1 MQCVREH
8 NGVLPPPHIFLLLS
22 QGGEGKAPPTK
33 KRGGK
38 GGSHPLPPP
47 RDLDFSPSDEVAGH
61 NLTGSRDSLV
71 AAAPPGRSEQNRL
84 NPPPLTVND
93 ASEGFSFL

>member
-1 MQCVREH
+1 MGCSRPLIFSFSSHKEEK
-8 NGVLPPPHIFLLLS
+8 GKLPH
-22 QGGEGKAPPTK
+22 K
-33 KRGGK
+33 KKGGK

-71 AAAPPGRSEQNRL
+71 AAAPLGRSEQNRL
-84 NPPPLTVND
+84 SPPTPLILNGE
-93 ASEGFSFL
+93 SEGIFLCMVK